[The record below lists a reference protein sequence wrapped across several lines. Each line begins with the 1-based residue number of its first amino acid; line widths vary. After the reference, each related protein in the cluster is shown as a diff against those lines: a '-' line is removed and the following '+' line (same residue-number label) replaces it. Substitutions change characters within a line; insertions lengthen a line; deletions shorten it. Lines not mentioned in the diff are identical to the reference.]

1 MPNTILMKSIINL
14 SLFLFTLFIFSD
26 ESFSLTNYQIRKIC
40 KNRDRELICIKK
52 LQEKKTNMQDG
63 YLIEI
68 PVIPY
73 KR

>member
-1 MPNTILMKSIINL
+1 MPNSILMKSILNL
-14 SLFLFTLFIFSD
+14 SLFLFTLFMFSD
-26 ESFSLTNYQIRKIC
+26 ESFSLTNFQIRKIC
-40 KNRDRELICIKK
+40 KNKERELICIKK
-52 LQEKKTNMQDG
+52 LQEKKTNLQNG

>member
-1 MPNTILMKSIINL
+1 MPNKILMKSILNL
-14 SLFLFTLFIFSD
+14 SLFLFALFIFSD
-26 ESFSLTNYQIRKIC
+26 KSFSLTNYQIRKIC
-40 KNRDRELICIKK
+40 KNEERESICIKK
-52 LQEKKTNMQDG
+52 LQEKKTNMQEG

>member
-1 MPNTILMKSIINL
+1 MKFTINL
-14 SLFLFTLFIFSD
+14 SLFLFALFILSA

-40 KNRDRELICIKK
+40 KNDKKESICIKNF
-52 LQEKKTNMQDG
+52 QERKTNLQKG

-73 KR
+73 KE